1 MTRSRLLIVALAAAC
16 MAGAAAISHVA
27 DSVVSAVSRGFDRLV
42 AAWAE
47 PFHPQAAV
55 PGQEKPRV
63 ALVAAR
69 AFVGRVLKRRP
80 WVHPSWRLCPS
91 I

>member
-1 MTRSRLLIVALAAAC
+1 MTRSRLLIAALAAAC

-27 DSVVSAVSRGFDRLV
+27 DSVVSAVSHGFYRLV

-47 PFHPQAAV
+47 PFQPQAKV

-63 ALVAAR
+63 ALVAAQ
-69 AFVGRVLKRRP
+69 AFVARVLKRRP
-80 WVHPSWRLCPS
+80 TVHPSWRMCPS